1 MLRKLFGGIK
11 MTWPRLILF
20 AVISGVVT
28 ALIALLVPEGNSI
41 KQIAVTFEVWI
52 VLAIIIV
59 VNCEQPLEAAC
70 KTFVCF
76 LVFPPLVYL
85 IQVPRLRWR
94 RTETV
99 STSHTEIQY
108 VPITQNCRFAGC
120 CKMSLW
126 K

>member
-1 MLRKLFGGIK
+1 
-11 MTWPRLILF
+11 MTWPWLIVF
-20 AVISGVVT
+20 AAFSGVVT
-28 ALIALLVPEGNSI
+28 ALIALFVSEGNSI
-41 KQIAVTFEVWI
+41 KQVAVTFEAWI
-52 VLAIIIV
+52 VLAINIV
-59 VNCEQPLEAAC
+59 VNCEKLLEAAC

-108 VPITQNCRFAGC
+108 VPITQNCRFAGY
-120 CKMSLW
+120 CKRSL
-126 K
+126 